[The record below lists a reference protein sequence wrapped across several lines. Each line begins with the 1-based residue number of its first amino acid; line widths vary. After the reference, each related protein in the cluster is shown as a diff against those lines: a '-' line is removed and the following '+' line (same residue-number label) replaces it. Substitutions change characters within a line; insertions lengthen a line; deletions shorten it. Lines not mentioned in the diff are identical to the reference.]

1 MTSGIIKVEVSVTHT
16 FINGGMQV
24 VSMKNNQ
31 LFSIVKPVSATIF
44 VGVDGNL
51 CHPV

>member
-1 MTSGIIKVEVSVTHT
+1 MLHIL
-16 FINGGMQV
+16 FINGGMRV
-24 VSMKNNQ
+24 VSLKNNQ

-51 CHPV
+51 LSSSIVRN